1 MRKNQWKSKNLAGM
15 FTATAMIY
23 GFFRRGAKMKN
34 IALPK
39 IEKLACRAAKYLV
52 PESFAFPLCNC
63 EGVHFDFTSE
73 YDELGGTVFIRENAG
88 AGQPYFAPPWM
99 SREELRNVHY
109 VTIHDEYKRAVMQAI
124 NFAIDCSPVRKAY
137 LLVRCQC
144 LGRKNTIG
152 MLTSSQ
158 IEELIENDDLLAN
171 VAYAIYDHPDCLRD
185 PEKRAY

>member
-1 MRKNQWKSKNLAGM
+1 MEIKELGGNV
-15 FTATAMIY
+15 Y
-23 GFFRRGAKMKN
+23 GYGYDLWLFSEGAKMKN
-34 IALPK
+34 VNLPK
-39 IEKLACRAAKYLV
+39 IEKLACRATKYLV

-73 YDELGGTVFIRENAG
+73 YDELGGTIFIRENAG
-88 AGQPYFAPPWM
+88 AGQTYFAPPWM
-99 SREELRNVHY
+99 SREELRGVHY

-124 NFAIDCSPVRKAY
+124 NFAIGCSPVRKAY